1 MTLFRRWKNLSIRL
15 KFLTVFMVVLVLT
28 AIGMYIMNL
37 QLLRVVKDNDHMLNQ
52 SIPRLATH
60 LQVKSTIMER
70 INFVMLYVTTGD
82 KEFRDRF
89 YKTSDRAQALMQ
101 QLKANS
107 SPDERKEI
115 ESFIIHSEDWEWIL
129 RDKVIPV
136 YERQNKKDAIDTLN
150 REAQPIAA
158 HLMEEVEQMSQHRAN
173 EITRINQTM
182 LGEAWKSVTFSYMII
197 AGTLLLAFLFALYMS
212 RVMTRPVFSL
222 LHGVR
227 KMGQGDFSAQVQAET
242 KDELGELSEA
252 FNRMAVNIAGL
263 VEELRQ
269 TNDRLR
275 EESIRAQESTRMK
288 SEFLANMSHEL
299 RTPLTG
305 IIGFAELLY
314 EGAGGVLAPPQKE
327 FTGNIVDAG
336 EHLLSMIDDILD
348 MTKIEAGKYEL
359 EMSCF
364 DMKDLIDSTLI
375 MMKPKAQ
382 QARIELM
389 SHMPDTPCPVTA
401 DETRIRQVLLNF
413 LNNAIK
419 FSLPDRHVEVLL
431 EYGEHEFTVRVVD
444 EGIGIASDKLEKIF
458 EQFYQ
463 NDGRLERK
471 YEGAG
476 LGLSLSRQLIELH
489 KGILTV
495 ESEEHIGST
504 FSFVIPCVLS
514 DSQKSVDEDFQKT
527 EGRTLLLHPPEFSK
541 DFSIFYR
548 IVQES
553 SIQFDH
559 FMVKSEKDIVKAIHE
574 LFPDVVIVAAHYA
587 DELYMQMLT
596 DVRAHWKGK
605 LLAYIDQPIRL
616 VERGQVMRTADQ
628 ILLSLDE
635 VLTLR
640 HVPDN
645 R

>member
-15 KFLTVFMVVLVLT
+15 KFLTGFMAVLVLT

-182 LGEAWKSVTFSYMII
+182 LEEAWKSVTFSYMII

-314 EGAGGVLAPPQKE
+314 EGAGGVLAPTQKE
-327 FTGNIVDAG
+327 FTGNIIDAG

-364 DMKDLIDSTLI
+364 DMKELIDSTLI

-389 SHMPDTPCPVTA
+389 SHTPDIPCPVTA
-401 DETRIRQVLLNF
+401 DETRIRQVLLNL

-431 EYGEHEFTVRVVD
+431 EYGEHECTVRVTD
-444 EGIGIASDKLEKIF
+444 EGIGIANDKLEKIF

-476 LGLSLSRQLIELH
+476 LGLALSRQLIELH

-504 FSFVIPCVLS
+504 FSFVIPYVLS

-527 EGRTLLLHPPEFSK
+527 EGRILLLHPPEFSK

-559 FMVKSEKDIVKAIHE
+559 FMVKSEKDIVKAIQE
-574 LFPDVVIVAAHYA
+574 SFPDVVIVAAHYA

-596 DVRAHWKGK
+596 DARAHWKGK

>member
-1 MTLFRRWKNLSIRL
+1 MTWFRRWKNLSIRL
-15 KFLTVFMVVLVLT
+15 KFLSGFMAVLVFT
-28 AIGMYIMNL
+28 AIGMYVMNL

-52 SIPRLATH
+52 SIPRLATQ

-70 INFVMLYVTTGD
+70 INFVMLYVTTGN

-89 YKTSDRAQALMQ
+89 YETSDRAQLLMQ

-115 ESFIIHSEDWEWIL
+115 ESFIIHSEDWELIL

-136 YERQNKKDAIDTLN
+136 YERQNTKDAIDTLN
-150 REAQPIAA
+150 GEAQPIAA
-158 HLMEEVEQMSQHRAN
+158 RLMEEVEQMSQHRADQ
-173 EITRINQTM
+173 ITRINQAM
-182 LGEAWKSVTFSYMII
+182 LGEAWKSVTVSYMII
-197 AGTLLLAFLFALYMS
+197 ASTLLLAFLFALYMS

-227 KMGQGDFSAQVQAET
+227 KMEQGDFSAQVQAET
-242 KDELGELSEA
+242 RDELGELSEA
-252 FNRMAVNIAGL
+252 FNRMTVNISGL
-263 VEELRQ
+263 IEELRQ
-269 TNDRLR
+269 TNERLQ
-275 EESIRAQESTRMK
+275 EESMRAQESTRMK

-314 EGAGGVLAPPQKE
+314 EEAGGVLAPTQKE
-327 FTGNIVDAG
+327 FTGNIIDAG

-364 DMKDLIDSTLI
+364 DMKDLIDSALV

-382 QARIELM
+382 QARIELA
-389 SHMPDTPCPVTA
+389 SHMPDDSCPVIA
-401 DETRIRQVLLNF
+401 DETRIRQVLLNL

-419 FSLPDRHVEVLL
+419 FSLPDRRIEVALAYD
-431 EYGEHEFTVRVVD
+431 EYELTVRVID
-444 EGIGIASDKLEKIF
+444 EGIGIANDKLEKIF

-495 ESEEHIGST
+495 ESEEHAGST
-504 FSFVIPCVLS
+504 FSFVIPLVLP
-514 DSQKSVDEDFQKT
+514 DSQKSSDEDSLKT
-527 EGRTLLLHPPEFSK
+527 ESRILLLHPPGFSK
-541 DFSIFYR
+541 DFSVFCR
-548 IVQES
+548 ILKES

-559 FMVKSEKDIVKAIHE
+559 FMVKSEKDIEEAIYQPF
-574 LFPDVVIVAAHYA
+574 LSVAIVATHRV

-596 DVRAHWKGK
+596 DVRANWKGK

-628 ILLSLDE
+628 ILMSLDE
-635 VLTLR
+635 VFDLL
-640 HVPDN
+640 HISGN